1 MALRPV
7 FVPSLTGNS
16 LVRKHDV
23 EFPWFAGMSVK
34 QAQKS
39 IDSLHLAAERQL
51 KVDKVL
57 EISSKSKDPLGVK
70 LSAFNLMIRTKKYG
84 QEFSVEC
91 AYQSAKV
98 FEHGGP
104 YKDIRGMTSR
114 EAKSDPRLKESGRLV
129 AFELFGMRWTL
140 QPTTAFY
147 DWLYINALHLHE
159 ELAGYVLQYRAF
171 TDIAF
176 NPVRSLNCQAYSAA
190 LYVSLH
196 KRNMLTPEVLAHKE
210 AFLEAVRG
218 LSAPPA
224 SAQTER
230 EDDACGDGQDS
241 FAFN

>member
-7 FVPSLTGNS
+7 FTPSLTGTS
-16 LVRKHDV
+16 LVWKHDV
-23 EFPWFAGMSVK
+23 AFQWFAGMSVK

-39 IDSLHLAAERQL
+39 IDSLHHAAENQL

-70 LSAFNLMIRTKKYG
+70 LSAFNLMIRTKRYG

-129 AFELFGMRWTL
+129 AFELFGVRWPL
-140 QPTTAFY
+140 QPTTSFY
-147 DWLYINALHLHE
+147 DWLYINALHLHHD
-159 ELAGYVLQYRAF
+159 LAEYVLQYSAF

-176 NPVRSLNCQAYSAA
+176 NPERSLNCQAYSAA

-196 KRNMLTPEVLAHKE
+196 ERSMLTPEVLSRKE
-210 AFLEAVRG
+210 SFLEAVQG
-218 LSAPPA
+218 FSASPV
-224 SAQTER
+224 STQTEG
-230 EDDACGDGQDS
+230 EDDAHGEGQDCFVFS
-241 FAFN
+241 